1 MIGNRKEGEGRHK
14 GKRKVGREEQ
24 RIKDKSA

>member
-14 GKRKVGREEQ
+14 GKRKVGREDQ
-24 RIKDKSA
+24 RQVGIMK